1 MSENKRIYFLNSEI
15 LPEISEVG
23 GKGFSLIKLSTLKLN
38 VPNGIVL
45 TVNFFQE
52 WINKIKETELYLQFI
67 ELLKDENN
75 FENCSSIL
83 NQIKEWCLSN
93 LSLTEEGKQ
102 EMEQSLKSI
111 FPDDYNSI
119 LYAVRSS
126 SPEEDL
132 FGASFAGNYET
143 YLGIQFESL
152 EKYTLKSFI
161 SCLDFRVMK
170 YKSEKGFDVADF
182 KIAIVIM
189 KQINSD
195 VSGVGFSINPINN
208 DYDEVVVTSN
218 FGLGESVVGGIV
230 TPDEYIV
237 NKLSK
242 KIVSTKLGTKDK
254 VVKLNTGKDETSVLN
269 QKEENKKLSSLSE
282 DILLQIVDN
291 IIQIEKHYE
300 IPIDIEFGVENNI
313 LYILQARPITTFNK
327 IPKELFTNENE
338 KRQLY
343 FDMTYVV
350 QGLEKP
356 MSTLGASIF
365 KLFLR
370 CVGKVIFNSEHFD
383 DIRKGAA
390 DAVGGKLIF
399 NLSNIFTKL
408 SPDFITNYVNN
419 VNKQVTDIIKSE
431 GNKYINDSVCQE
443 LNVSKFGL
451 LLKLPVFRIILYK
464 LLVKSTKEKFDR
476 KSEQFMREYE
486 QYIPKNYHSNV
497 SVLSISE
504 KIITDLF
511 NLLKNYFIPIGFTGV
526 IKGYAVLNS
535 ICDKDFKDQPEIR
548 GTFND
553 LTKSLPYV
561 TILMGL
567 DLYKLS
573 QHLDKNYYMNKSQD
587 EFYQDFLDKK
597 LSQEFYEKYEEFMK
611 KYGFRGDGELDIM
624 NDRYYENPRT
634 IINQVYSSLLM
645 NDENRNPQKDYDEA
659 NAKRPENF
667 QKN

>member
-1 MSENKRIYFLNSEI
+1 
-15 LPEISEVG
+15 
-23 GKGFSLIKLSTLKLN
+23 
-38 VPNGIVL
+38 
-45 TVNFFQE
+45 
-52 WINKIKETELYLQFI
+52 
-67 ELLKDENN
+67 
-75 FENCSSIL
+75 
-83 NQIKEWCLSN
+83 
-93 LSLTEEGKQ
+93 
-102 EMEQSLKSI
+102 
-111 FPDDYNSI
+111 
-119 LYAVRSS
+119 
-126 SPEEDL
+126 
-132 FGASFAGNYET
+132 
-143 YLGIQFESL
+143 
-152 EKYTLKSFI
+152 
-161 SCLDFRVMK
+161 
-170 YKSEKGFDVADF
+170 
-182 KIAIVIM
+182 
-189 KQINSD
+189 
-195 VSGVGFSINPINN
+195 
-208 DYDEVVVTSN
+208 
-218 FGLGESVVGGIV
+218 
-230 TPDEYIV
+230 
-237 NKLSK
+237 
-242 KIVSTKLGTKDK
+242 
-254 VVKLNTGKDETSVLN
+254 
-269 QKEENKKLSSLSE
+269 
-282 DILLQIVDN
+282 
-291 IIQIEKHYE
+291 
-300 IPIDIEFGVENNI
+300 
-313 LYILQARPITTFNK
+313 
-327 IPKELFTNENE
+327 
-338 KRQLY
+338 
-343 FDMTYVV
+343 MTYVV

-383 DIRKGAA
+383 DIKKGAA

-464 LLVKSTKEKFDR
+464 LLVKSTKENFDR

-511 NLLKNYFIPIGFTGV
+511 NLLKNYFIPIVFTGV
-526 IKGYAVLNS
+526 IKGYVVLNS

-634 IINQVYSSLLM
+634 IINQIYSSLLM

-667 QKN
+667 QKIKSLIKNKEDVKAFEEAYQNAINCLYYRESHKYYIIFAFTKIKELILERTKILLEKNLIDDIKDIYKLNIFSLNKILENVDDYTKEKVYNQIAEDNEAHEVFNMWKRTPLIFDSRGKILSAEKKKSNKKNELIGDTVSFGKVRGKAKVLNSVDEKEFYHGEILITKATDPGWTPLIINCAGIALEVGGMLQHGALVSREFNKPCVVGIENLTNIIKDGEEVEIDAIEGVVRLLDRDRKSVV

>member
-269 QKEENKKLSSLSE
+269 QKEENKKLSSLNE

-383 DIRKGAA
+383 DIKKGAA

-464 LLVKSTKEKFDR
+464 LLVKSTKENFDR

-497 SVLSISE
+497 SDFRKNNYRFIQSFKE
-504 KIITDLF
+504 LF
-511 NLLKNYFIPIGFTGV
+511 YSNCIYR
-526 IKGYAVLNS
+526 
-535 ICDKDFKDQPEIR
+535 CDKRICRIK
-548 GTFND
+548 
-553 LTKSLPYV
+553 
-561 TILMGL
+561 
-567 DLYKLS
+567 
-573 QHLDKNYYMNKSQD
+573 
-587 EFYQDFLDKK
+587 
-597 LSQEFYEKYEEFMK
+597 
-611 KYGFRGDGELDIM
+611 
-624 NDRYYENPRT
+624 
-634 IINQVYSSLLM
+634 
-645 NDENRNPQKDYDEA
+645 
-659 NAKRPENF
+659 
-667 QKN
+667 

>member
-269 QKEENKKLSSLSE
+269 QKEENKKLSSLNE

-313 LYILQARPITTFNK
+313 IYIYY
-327 IPKELFTNENE
+327 
-338 KRQLY
+338 RQ
-343 FDMTYVV
+343 D
-350 QGLEKP
+350 Q
-356 MSTLGASIF
+356 
-365 KLFLR
+365 
-370 CVGKVIFNSEHFD
+370 
-383 DIRKGAA
+383 
-390 DAVGGKLIF
+390 
-399 NLSNIFTKL
+399 
-408 SPDFITNYVNN
+408 
-419 VNKQVTDIIKSE
+419 
-431 GNKYINDSVCQE
+431 
-443 LNVSKFGL
+443 L
-451 LLKLPVFRIILYK
+451 LLLIRF
-464 LLVKSTKEKFDR
+464 
-476 KSEQFMREYE
+476 
-486 QYIPKNYHSNV
+486 
-497 SVLSISE
+497 
-504 KIITDLF
+504 
-511 NLLKNYFIPIGFTGV
+511 LKNFLQTKMKRDNFILI
-526 IKGYAVLNS
+526 
-535 ICDKDFKDQPEIR
+535 
-548 GTFND
+548 
-553 LTKSLPYV
+553 
-561 TILMGL
+561 
-567 DLYKLS
+567 
-573 QHLDKNYYMNKSQD
+573 
-587 EFYQDFLDKK
+587 
-597 LSQEFYEKYEEFMK
+597 
-611 KYGFRGDGELDIM
+611 
-624 NDRYYENPRT
+624 
-634 IINQVYSSLLM
+634 
-645 NDENRNPQKDYDEA
+645 
-659 NAKRPENF
+659 
-667 QKN
+667 